1 MKKRKLFHFLL
12 SIMMILSLLCN
23 PVYVHAEEST
33 NESFTEDV
41 KKETTESAE
50 IFNTEITQEVTEEV
64 TEEIGSEKVTNKE
77 ETSTEEETGT
87 EETTEAATEEAGT
100 EETDTEE
107 SEETLRSVS
116 VEEKVLSGYIKSS
129 SNKLQTLSYEEFKQ
143 ALKDETKT
151 FSEIETSD
159 KGRKTISD
167 VTEHIY
173 KMNDVTLDYELSVDI
188 SAISDADEGI
198 APMTLPTP
206 NLNIYVVNTDSLKNG
221 SATTMTVLLWLYND
235 TDADGDTILARHPM
249 GFPEGYKL
257 GEFYDDNDNEIGFVT
272 NFFNPGTYTV
282 KYYVMDSSQEMNG
295 IQYTIDVLP
304 VGDYTEY
311 VGNLS
316 SADAVDTY
324 TIPIDYATI
333 STAAVTFIQSGETD
347 MYAYLKDQNGNHVAY
362 LHTNNS
368 RARRWTLIDKP
379 DDVNGIYNYTL
390 TISVYNKD
398 FHEDSSGYKIA
409 FGDKND
415 VEEMLS
421 YIDGSVILGKYKD
434 ADKTYDCRTGYT
446 PNDFE
451 SYFKIT
457 ADGASTITALTGY
470 QELRFKVLDAETL
483 ITLYDSE
490 QDDTAHRGMESR
502 DYVEKQRLGFT
513 AGKEYYLVLYANSPI
528 SVGFVEH
535 SITLSQGMGRLKG
548 GYKDFTATSSITAGT
563 SGYSPSAT
571 IPVSNAPKTAE
582 VECVDFISTDG
593 VNLSDLAS
601 FRVKPQYGLSVWRS
615 SVAGQFCLKFP
626 YTPDGNSNTPVNGN
640 WSFGFKTALKT
651 KTMKPVICIYYR
663 YEYGD

>member
-206 NLNIYVVNTDSLKNG
+206 NLNIYVINTDS
-221 SATTMTVLLWLYND
+221 
-235 TDADGDTILARHPM
+235 
-249 GFPEGYKL
+249 
-257 GEFYDDNDNEIGFVT
+257 
-272 NFFNPGTYTV
+272 
-282 KYYVMDSSQEMNG
+282 
-295 IQYTIDVLP
+295 
-304 VGDYTEY
+304 
-311 VGNLS
+311 
-316 SADAVDTY
+316 
-324 TIPIDYATI
+324 
-333 STAAVTFIQSGETD
+333 
-347 MYAYLKDQNGNHVAY
+347 
-362 LHTNNS
+362 
-368 RARRWTLIDKP
+368 
-379 DDVNGIYNYTL
+379 
-390 TISVYNKD
+390 
-398 FHEDSSGYKIA
+398 
-409 FGDKND
+409 
-415 VEEMLS
+415 
-421 YIDGSVILGKYKD
+421 
-434 ADKTYDCRTGYT
+434 
-446 PNDFE
+446 
-451 SYFKIT
+451 
-457 ADGASTITALTGY
+457 
-470 QELRFKVLDAETL
+470 
-483 ITLYDSE
+483 
-490 QDDTAHRGMESR
+490 
-502 DYVEKQRLGFT
+502 
-513 AGKEYYLVLYANSPI
+513 
-528 SVGFVEH
+528 
-535 SITLSQGMGRLKG
+535 
-548 GYKDFTATSSITAGT
+548 
-563 SGYSPSAT
+563 
-571 IPVSNAPKTAE
+571 
-582 VECVDFISTDG
+582 
-593 VNLSDLAS
+593 
-601 FRVKPQYGLSVWRS
+601 
-615 SVAGQFCLKFP
+615 
-626 YTPDGNSNTPVNGN
+626 
-640 WSFGFKTALKT
+640 
-651 KTMKPVICIYYR
+651 
-663 YEYGD
+663 